1 MEELKLEA
9 NPQRFQLQTTRLTIR
24 PLTDRDRLMYCSLY
38 TDPELMQ
45 FIAPVM
51 TMEKAQQS
59 FDIALRLSKQQPFKR
74 LFLALYQHNL
84 AVGMVGLS
92 AVNPKLK
99 QAEIG
104 VLLAKTGRGQG
115 FGQEAL
121 DAVCRL
127 FLQLNPGFSLYTDID
142 PGNAAAQHMVLQV
155 GFKPDSQNDRLFWR
169 KNSN

>member
-1 MEELKLEA
+1 MLEA
-9 NPQRFQLQTTRLTIR
+9 SPQLFQLQTSRLTIR
-24 PLTDRDRLMYCSLY
+24 PLADKDRLMYCSLY

-51 TMEKAQQS
+51 AMEKAQQS

-74 LFLALYQHNL
+74 LFLALYQHNS

-92 AVNPKLK
+92 ALDPKMER
-99 QAEIG
+99 AEIG

-121 DAVCRL
+121 NAVSRL

-142 PGNAAAQHMVLQV
+142 PSNAAAQHMVLQV
-155 GFKPDSQNDRLFWR
+155 GFRPDSQNDRLFWL
-169 KNSN
+169 KDSN

>member
-1 MEELKLEA
+1 MLEA

-24 PLTDRDRLMYCSLY
+24 PLAEQDRLMYCSLY

-51 TMEKAQQS
+51 AMEKAQQS
-59 FDIALRLSKQQPFKR
+59 FDIALRLNKQQPFKR
-74 LFLALYQHNL
+74 LFLALYQHNS

-92 AVNPKLK
+92 AVNPALK

-121 DAVCRL
+121 DAVGRL

-169 KNSN
+169 KHCA